1 MIVRMKPF
9 YCSKCEK
16 FLRKRDVNERW
27 QLIARC
33 KVCGQFAYKTTTYLE
48 SVVLR
53 DGQRREE
60 LLRKLKVEEE

>member
-33 KVCGQFAYKTTTYLE
+33 KVCGQYAYKTTTYFE
-48 SVVLR
+48 AVVR
-53 DGQRREE
+53 REGNHREE
-60 LLRKLKVEEE
+60 LLRKLKGEEE